1 MTTMSLREIGELDA
15 LQKALQT
22 FCVSHGLVGDA
33 QVELATSVEELVV
46 NSFKH
51 GRAKEVTVA
60 IADDG
65 ADVVVEIR
73 DDGGAYNPFARPP
86 PNLDVP
92 LLERAVGGMGIHLVK
107 NLTDSQEYRWEG
119 GRNVMVLRKK
129 KRG

>member
-1 MTTMSLREIGELDA
+1 MSLREIGELDA

-22 FCVSHGLVGDA
+22 FCAGHGLAGDA

-51 GRAKEVTVA
+51 GQAREVTVTISA
-60 IADDG
+60 DG
-65 ADVVVEIR
+65 ADLVVEIR
-73 DDGGAYNPFARPP
+73 DDGGAYNPFVRPP

-92 LLERAVGGMGIHLVK
+92 LLERAIGGMGIHLVK
-107 NLTDSQEYRWEG
+107 NLTDSQEYRWEE

-129 KRG
+129 KMG